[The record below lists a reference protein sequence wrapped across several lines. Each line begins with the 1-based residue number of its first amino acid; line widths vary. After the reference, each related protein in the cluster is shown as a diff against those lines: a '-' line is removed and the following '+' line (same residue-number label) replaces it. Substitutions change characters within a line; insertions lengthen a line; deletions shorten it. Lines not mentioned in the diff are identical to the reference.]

1 MMVGDVLAGRYELEE
16 LVGSG
21 GMSTV
26 YRARDRTLD
35 RTVALKVLAL
45 QYTDDA
51 DHIERFSREARTVAS
66 LSHPNIVTLIDR
78 GEHDGRLFIVFEY
91 VEGDNLKR
99 RIQKAGPAP
108 VDEALRL
115 VIQVARALSYAHAQ
129 GLVHRDV
136 KPQNVL
142 LNGHGQA
149 KVTDFGIARSLEV
162 HGMTQTGTVLGSSE
176 YISPEQAQ
184 GRSVDERTDV
194 YSLGVV
200 LYELLTGSVPFTG
213 ENFVA
218 VAMRHINEPAPSV
231 LERRPDVPLR
241 VAEAVDRALQKD
253 PDDRFPTMA
262 AFGTELTECLE
273 DLRGVDSAQTAVLAP
288 PDRFAPVAAPP
299 PPSPKPRRRR
309 RFTIPAL
316 LLLFGAVALAAV
328 LAVAFWPG
336 SGGDS
341 GNAGTGG
348 GGGGGGGA
356 SSGAV
361 AIRGVG
367 AWDPD
372 GDGHEHDADAPLA
385 TDGNPATYWETEH
398 YRDAPSLGKPGVGL
412 VLSTGGEVDLHHLT
426 ITTDTPGFVAK
437 IQAGDSA
444 TGPFRDVSGL
454 QTVGDSTTFDLSD
467 AKARFFVVWITQLG
481 PGYDHADVNEVTAN

>member
-1 MMVGDVLAGRYELEE
+1 MIVGDVLADRYELEE

-21 GMSTV
+21 GMSSV

-78 GEHDGRLFIVFEY
+78 GEHEGRRFIVFEY

-115 VIQVARALSYAHAQ
+115 VIQVARGLSYAHAQ

-149 KVTDFGIARSLEV
+149 KVTDFGIARATDV
-162 HGMTQTGTVLGSSE
+162 QGVTQTGTVLGSSE

-184 GRSVDERTDV
+184 GREVDERTDV

-241 VAEAVDRALQKD
+241 VADAVDRALAKE
-253 PDDRFPTMA
+253 PADRFPTMS
-262 AFGTELTECLE
+262 AFGSELAACLD
-273 DLRGVDSAQTAVLAP
+273 DLRSADSAQTAVLAP

-299 PPSPKPRRRR
+299 PAPPRRRR
-309 RFTIPAL
+309 RVFVPVL
-316 LLLFGAVALAAV
+316 LLVAGFAV
-328 LAVAFWPG
+328 LGVVLGFALWP
-336 SGGDS
+336 DS
-341 GNAGTGG
+341 G

-356 SSGAV
+356 SGGGGGGGSTPV
-361 AIRGVG
+361 ALRGVG

-372 GDGHEHDADAPLA
+372 GDGHEHDAQAPLA

-398 YRDAPSLGKPGVGL
+398 YRNAPSLNKPGVGL
-412 VLSTGGEVDLHHLT
+412 VLAADGTVDLHHLT
-426 ITTDTPGFVAK
+426 VQTGTPGFAAT
-437 IQAGDSA
+437 IEAGDSA
-444 TGPFRDVSGL
+444 TGPFRTVSDSK
-454 QTVGDSTTFDLSD
+454 TVSDSTTFDLHD
-467 AKARFFVVWITQLG
+467 AKARFFVVWITSLG
-481 PGYDHADVNEVTAN
+481 SGYSTAQVNEVTASG